1 MGMTGDGERAEL
13 YSLLG
18 DLPDRDGPA
27 TARLLGEE
35 DRGAYV
41 LEGLVLDLNGLSPV
55 PAYFARPL
63 AFDPPYPTVLYC
75 HSHGGRYESGKEE
88 FVAGQVYLSDPPYAE
103 EFARRGIAGL
113 CIDHWVFGERRGAL
127 GLGTESAAAKYFLWK
142 GSCLW
147 GMMVYDS
154 LRALDYLRARPD
166 VDPRFIVSVG
176 MSMGA
181 TMSTWSAALDPG
193 LRACVDICGQV
204 DGESLIEDGGLDR
217 HGIYYYV
224 PGLLARFSMADIDAL
239 ILPRPHLA
247 IAGDLDPLTPAAGLD
262 RISRD
267 VAARYAEAGAENAW
281 RLVRMPCGH
290 VETAGGRREV
300 LAFLDGLLAERR
312 S

>member
-1 MGMTGDGERAEL
+1 MGMDGDQGREAL

-18 DLPDRDGPA
+18 DLPARDLPIS
-27 TARLLGEE
+27 ARPLGEE
-35 DRGAYV
+35 DRGAYI
-41 LEGLVLDLNGLSPV
+41 LERLILELNGLCPA

-88 FVAGQVYLSDPPYAE
+88 FIAGQAYLSDPPYAE
-103 EFARRGIAGL
+103 ALARRGIAGL

-127 GLGTESAAAKYFLWK
+127 ELGTESAAAKYFLWK

-147 GMMVYDS
+147 GMMVFDS
-154 LRALDYLRARPD
+154 LRALDYLRSRPD
-166 VDPRFIVSVG
+166 VDPRSIVSLG

-181 TMSTWSAALDPG
+181 TMSIWAAALDPG
-193 LRACVDICGQV
+193 VRACVDICGQV

-224 PGLLARFSMADIDAL
+224 PGLLKRFTMADIDAL
-239 ILPRPHLA
+239 LAPRPHLA

-262 RISRD
+262 RIGRE
-267 VAARYAEAGAENAW
+267 VEARYAEAGGSGAW
-281 RLVRMPCGH
+281 RLARLACGH
-290 VETAGGRREV
+290 EETAEGRREV
-300 LAFLDGLLAERR
+300 LAFLDRVMVARR

>member
-1 MGMTGDGERAEL
+1 MDGDGGRAGL

-18 DLPDRDGPA
+18 SLPGRDRPI

-35 DRGAYV
+35 EGGTYV
-41 LEGLVLDLNGLSPV
+41 LERLFLELNGLTPV

-63 AFDPPYPTVLYC
+63 GFDPPYPTVLYC

-88 FVAGQVYLSDPPYAE
+88 FVAGQDYLRSPPYAE
-103 EFARRGIAGL
+103 ELAMRGIAGL

-127 GLGTESAAAKYFLWK
+127 GLATESAAAKYFLWK

-154 LRALDYLRARPD
+154 LRALDYLGSRPD
-166 VDPRFIVSVG
+166 VDPDFIISVG

-181 TMSTWSAALDPG
+181 TMSIWSAALAPG
-193 LRACVDICGQV
+193 LRACVDICAQV

-224 PGLLARFSMADIDAL
+224 PGLLPRYSMADIDAL
-239 ILPRPHLA
+239 IAPRPHLA
-247 IAGDLDPLTPAAGLD
+247 IAGDRDPLTPAAGLD
-262 RISRD
+262 RIGRD
-267 VAARYAEAGAENAW
+267 VAARYEEAGARDAW
-281 RLVRMPCGH
+281 RLVRLPCGH
-290 VETAGGRREV
+290 EETEEGRREV

-312 S
+312 A